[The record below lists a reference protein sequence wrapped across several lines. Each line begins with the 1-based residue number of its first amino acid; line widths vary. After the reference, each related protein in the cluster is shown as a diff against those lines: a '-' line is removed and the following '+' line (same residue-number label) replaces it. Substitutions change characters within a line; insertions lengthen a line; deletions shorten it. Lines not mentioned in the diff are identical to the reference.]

1 MSVARS
7 AARYAVMAA
16 RSTRDG
22 LTATITGFTAT
33 ASGASRLVS
42 SQVFK
47 LLRDQDT
54 ALLDCTVHHVA
65 MGHFM
70 VHTGLAGFFCFFIGS
85 VCGSAVIMLTGP
97 NFANGP

>member
-16 RSTRDG
+16 RSTRGG

-47 LLRDQDT
+47 LLRDQDA
-54 ALLDCTVHHVA
+54 ALLDCTVHHD
-65 MGHFM
+65 G
-70 VHTGLAGFFCFFIGS
+70 
-85 VCGSAVIMLTGP
+85 
-97 NFANGP
+97 NGPFYGPHWPRRLLLLLYWSRLWQCGDHVDWP